1 MVPDIS
7 VPRQHRRGV
16 VLDAHPWETAQLAP
30 YSLIEGGRAPQS
42 RDEVVSTTGAALG
55 ERITLAHGAVT
66 DEYTVVGTADS
77 ASVPSPDRPALVF
90 LDDAEAERLWPHQNA
105 VTAVGLIA
113 PEGVDAAALAHDAL
127 AGTGAEVSTGTARGG
142 IEFLDAGAAR
152 TQLIVLCASFA
163 GLALMVSMFVVSS
176 TLSLS
181 INARRREFA
190 LLRAIGGHHA
200 ASARHDRT

>member
-1 MVPDIS
+1 M
-7 VPRQHRRGV
+7 
-16 VLDAHPWETAQLAP
+16 
-30 YSLIEGGRAPQS
+30 
-42 RDEVVSTTGAALG
+42 
-55 ERITLAHGAVT
+55 
-66 DEYTVVGTADS
+66 
-77 ASVPSPDRPALVF
+77 
-90 LDDAEAERLWPHQNA
+90 WPHQNS

-152 TQLIVLCASFA
+152 TQLIVLCATFA

-190 LLRAIGGHHA
+190 LLRAIGATTRQVHVMIGREVLLVA
-200 ASARHDRT
+200 ATAAAIGAVPGFYSPDSWVHSLPMQGSCPPISRWRTARFRRSRLS